1 MDSYDIIIAGAGH
14 GGAQTAIAL
23 RQMGFEGSIAMIG
36 DEPYNPYERPPLSK
50 EYLSGEKTFERM
62 AMRPDIFWE
71 EREINILCGTRV
83 SRVDSM
89 GNIITLSNDRQLA
102 YKKLVWAT
110 GGAPRM
116 LDCPGSHAH
125 NVFTLRQKRDADA
138 IRSALPSA
146 ENINIIGGGYIGL
159 EVAAA
164 AAKIGKSVNLIELQD
179 RLLSRVSGRHIADYF
194 QKLHEAH
201 GVTFRLNT
209 KAEKFV
215 TDAEGS
221 ATSIILEDGT
231 GLPTDMVVFGIG
243 IIPETGPLLAEG
255 AMGGNGVDVDS
266 MCRTNLPD
274 IYAIGDCATH
284 ANPYANGAHVRLESV
299 QNAHDQAK
307 TVASHIC
314 GQDIPYNVV
323 PWFWSN
329 QYDAKLQT
337 IGFSL
342 GFDEEICRG
351 DPESNSFSVIYRL
364 DGKVIA
370 VDCINRTKDYVQGK
384 KLIENAD
391 ILDAEQLANPG
402 IPFKE
407 VGLA

>member
-23 RQMGFEGSIAMIG
+23 RQAGFEGSIAMIG
-36 DEPYNPYERPPLSK
+36 DEPHNPYERPPLSK
-50 EYLSGEKTFERM
+50 EYLSGDKSFDRM
-62 AMRPDIFWE
+62 AMRPEAFWT
-71 EREINILCGTRV
+71 ERNITILTGTRV

-89 GNIITLSNDRQLA
+89 GNMITLSDDRQFA
-102 YKKLVWAT
+102 YGKLVWAT

-116 LDCPGSHAH
+116 LDCPGSHAR

-138 IRSALPSA
+138 IRDALPQA

-159 EVAAA
+159 EVAAV
-164 AAKIGKSVNLIELQD
+164 AAKAGKSVNIIELQD
-179 RLLSRVSGRHIADYF
+179 RLLSRVSGQYIADYF
-194 QKLHEAH
+194 RQVHQSH
-201 GVTFRLNT
+201 GVTFRMGT

-215 TDAEGS
+215 INDDGN

-231 GLPTDMVVFGIG
+231 SLPTDMVVFGIG

-255 AMGGNGVDVDS
+255 AVGGNGVDVDD
-266 MCRTNLPD
+266 MCRTSLPG
-274 IYAIGDCATH
+274 IYAIGDCANH
-284 ANPYANGAHVRLESV
+284 ANIYANGAHVRLESV

-307 TVASHIC
+307 TVAGHIC
-314 GQDIPYNVV
+314 GQGQPYNVV

-329 QYDAKLQT
+329 QYDVKLQT

-342 GFDEEICRG
+342 GYDEEICRG

-370 VDCINRTKDYVQGK
+370 VDCVNRTKDYVQGK
-384 KLIENAD
+384 KLIENGD
-391 ILDAEQLANPG
+391 ILDAEQLADTD

>member
-23 RQMGFEGSIAMIG
+23 RQAGFEGSIAMIG
-36 DEPYNPYERPPLSK
+36 DEPHNPYERPPLSK
-50 EYLSGEKTFERM
+50 EYLSGDKSFDRM
-62 AMRPDIFWE
+62 AMRPEAFWT
-71 EREINILCGTRV
+71 ERNITILTGTRV

-89 GNIITLSNDRQLA
+89 GNMITLSDDRQLA
-102 YKKLVWAT
+102 YGKLVWAT

-116 LDCPGSHAH
+116 LDCPGSHAR

-138 IRSALPSA
+138 IRDALPQA

-159 EVAAA
+159 EVAAV
-164 AAKIGKSVNLIELQD
+164 AAKAGKSVNIIELQD
-179 RLLSRVSGRHIADYF
+179 RLLSRVSGQYIADYF
-194 QKLHEAH
+194 HQLHESH
-201 GVTFRLNT
+201 GVTFRMGT

-215 TDAEGS
+215 INDDGN

-231 GLPTDMVVFGIG
+231 SLPTDMVVFGIG

-255 AMGGNGVDVDS
+255 AVGGNGVDVDD
-266 MCRTNLPD
+266 MCRTSLPG
-274 IYAIGDCATH
+274 IYAIGDCANH
-284 ANPYANGAHVRLESV
+284 ANTYANGAHVRLESV

-307 TVASHIC
+307 TVAGHIC
-314 GQDIPYNVV
+314 GQGQPYNVV

-329 QYDAKLQT
+329 QYDVKLQT

-342 GFDEEICRG
+342 GYDEEICRG

-370 VDCINRTKDYVQGK
+370 VDCVNRTKDYVQGK
-384 KLIENAD
+384 KLIENGD
-391 ILDAEQLANPG
+391 ILDAEQLADTD

>member
-1 MDSYDIIIAGAGH
+1 MDSYNIIIAGAGH

-23 RQMGFEGSIAMIG
+23 RQAGFEGSIAMIG
-36 DEPYNPYERPPLSK
+36 DEPHNPYERPPLSK
-50 EYLSGEKTFERM
+50 EYLSGDKSFDRM
-62 AMRPDIFWE
+62 AMRPEAFWT
-71 EREINILCGTRV
+71 ERNINILTGTRV

-89 GNIITLSNDRQLA
+89 GNMITLSDDRQLA
-102 YKKLVWAT
+102 YDKLVWAT

-116 LDCPGSHAH
+116 LDCPGSHAR

-138 IRSALPSA
+138 IRNALPEA

-159 EVAAA
+159 EVAAV
-164 AAKIGKSVNLIELQD
+164 AAKAGKSVNIIELQD
-179 RLLSRVSGRHIADYF
+179 RLLSRVSGQHIADYF
-194 QKLHEAH
+194 RQYHENH
-201 GVTFRLNT
+201 GVTFRMST

-215 TDAEGS
+215 INDDGN

-231 GLPTDMVVFGIG
+231 SLPTDMVVFGIG

-255 AMGGNGVDVDS
+255 AMGGNGVDVDD

-274 IYAIGDCATH
+274 IYAIGDCANH
-284 ANPYANGAHVRLESV
+284 ANRYANGAHVRLESV

-307 TVASHIC
+307 TVAGHIC
-314 GQDIPYNVV
+314 GQDQPYNVV

-329 QYDAKLQT
+329 QYDIKLQT

-342 GFDEEICRG
+342 GYDEEICRG
-351 DPESNSFSVIYRL
+351 DPDSNSFSVIYRL

-370 VDCINRTKDYVQGK
+370 VDCVNRTKDYVQGK
-384 KLIENAD
+384 KLIENGD
-391 ILDAEQLANPG
+391 ILDAEQLANTD